1 MRRYLGILL
10 CIMMFFGSFTGISF
24 ADETNQNE
32 MKLEEEKQVE
42 KKNMQAS
49 SNVQIAPS
57 GKISNS
63 LIEYVVGESGRFTI
77 GTIAGD
83 EKNPNDN
90 NKPLMYGHPNPNTSY
105 TTIRYN
111 GQDIIF
117 KPQKQWFEEETSSHV
132 SEQKIDDLV
141 TIRQYMNIVKNNGTG
156 KEDVVKIRYTAENIA
171 PFNSEIGLRIMMDT
185 MLGSNDAAPFR
196 IPGKEEVTKELEMN
210 GEAIPSYWQAFD
222 NLAEPSVIA
231 QGTLEN
237 TLGEKPN
244 KIQFANWRRLYD
256 KSFDYPVDSSQPI
269 GDSAVAIYWENKT
282 VQSNS
287 KKEFVTYYGLSQ
299 FDEDLRPPL
308 AVRLGGETEL
318 EKVEE
323 GYTTNPVSAVAYISN
338 VGKAEA
344 KNVKVKIK
352 VTDGLK
358 LHDDKTEEI
367 EIGDVKVG
375 ETKQITWKLGAKL
388 REKVRTETYS
398 IVVKAQGLEDKQV
411 NRNVVVPAEKP
422 AVVFIPGIAGTEL
435 YDKDNNQVW
444 IPRGLSPND
453 EFEVLD
459 MNDDGTSKNGIEPRK
474 PIDDYYKKMID
485 ELRKDYR
492 VYEFGYDWRLDNTV
506 TVQDK
511 LDILNDL
518 EKFSIVAHSM
528 GGVIASKYISQ
539 GDNSKKI
546 NKFITLGTPY
556 LGAPKGLWVLETGKF
571 TGNWRDIFAK
581 DGFKKISRKMIS
593 TYELL
598 PNNKYFDNTFY
609 VQKHIQR
616 NWRYEDDR
624 INLKTYDATKE
635 VLLDSHLGNNS
646 IQLEKTENFYD
657 YNIKDIL
664 DSVDSHIIVG
674 KGIETIGKLREV
686 YSEVEHN
693 GTDISM
699 IINGDGTVPVI
710 SANLGGIIDS
720 GKIYYVNETHSELAN
735 NTYAINQV
743 KEILNTDGGYVKRV
757 EGIEDK
763 PGTGKKWL
771 KLKVE
776 CPVDLHIYDK
786 QGNHVGKTSTN
797 EDEEKIPSSYYYE
810 INDQKYAVLPMDQYQ
825 VEMDG
830 TGEGLMTYTMEVYDE
845 NSRQSKSVRFENVP
859 LTKDTIIKT
868 TTDEVPKLFVDKNGD
883 NQTDLEIFPTIIL
896 DEKQANDETSP
907 DVSYQEI
914 NGIKGDG
921 DWYISDVKVKV
932 VASDMESGVQ
942 KIEYKIDNGEVAA
955 YLDGIEIKESGKHK
969 LYSVAYNQNRIK
981 SGATEKEIH
990 IDKEKP
996 NVLIQAEDR
1005 MVLGSK
1011 VTYQIDDKVSG
1022 IKIAQVLLNGKEV
1035 KEKEIFLT
1043 VAGENHIHIE
1053 ATDQAGN
1060 KQIVDKSIMVQSP
1073 EDEVL
1078 SAVITPHLNQISGSK
1093 LKNTLLE
1100 VAIDVTNIK
1109 DNISIDMKSITLN
1122 KDQRPIIMTNRVYK
1136 DINGDGK
1143 KELLALFNIQ
1153 NIEKYRVGNIIP
1165 INIEGKVDNKPF
1177 AGNAEIKIVN

>member
-63 LIEYVVGESGRFTI
+63 LIEYAVGESGRFTI

-83 EKNPNDN
+83 EGNPNDN

-132 SEQKIDDLV
+132 SEQKIDDLI
-141 TIRQYMNIVKNNGTG
+141 TINQYINIVKNNGTG

-210 GEAIPSYWQAFD
+210 GEALPSYWQAFD

-256 KSFDYPVDSSQPI
+256 KSFDYSVDSSQPI
-269 GDSAVAIYWENKT
+269 GDSAVAIYWENQT

-287 KKEFVTYYGLSQ
+287 KKEFVTYYGLAQ

-411 NRNVVVPAEKP
+411 NRDVVVPAEKP

-435 YDKDNNQVW
+435 YDEKKDLVW
-444 IPRGLSPND
+444 EPDFYPFND
-453 EFEVLD
+453 FAALD
-459 MNDDGTSKNGIEPRK
+459 LNDDGTSKNEITTGEPLK
-474 PIDDYYKKMID
+474 EYYD
-485 ELRKDYR
+485 EIINKLSKDNR
-492 VYEFGYDWRLDNTV
+492 VYVFGYDWRLDNTE
-506 TVQDK
+506 TQKK
-511 LDILNDL
+511 LREFIKKNDL
-518 EKFSIVAHSM
+518 EDFSIVAHSM
-528 GGVIASKYISQ
+528 GGLIASKYISQ
-539 GDNSKKI
+539 DDNKRNIKKL
-546 NKFITLGTPY
+546 ITLGTPY
-556 LGAPKGLWVLETGKF
+556 LGAPKGLWVLETGEF
-571 TGNWRDIFAK
+571 LSDWK
-581 DGFKKISRKMIS
+581 DEVIKNHFKTISQKMIS
-593 TYELL
+593 AYELL
-598 PNNKYFDNTFY
+598 PHKQYFDEAY
-609 VQKHIQR
+609 YAEKHEFR
-616 NWRYEDDR
+616 GWFTSDSKTK
-624 INLKTYDATKE
+624 LKTYDDTKKL
-635 VLLDSHLGNNS
+635 VLDGHLGGNS
-646 IQLEKTENFYD
+646 LQVEKTEGFYD
-657 YNIKDIL
+657 FDLKDTL
-664 DSVDSHIIVG
+664 NSVDSYLIVG
-674 KGIETIGKLREV
+674 EGKPTIGKVNML
-686 YSEVEHN
+686 YFGNQAH
-693 GTDISM
+693 GADIGGF
-699 IINGDGTVPVI
+699 IDGDGTVPI
-710 SANLGGIIDS
+710 SSADVGGIIDLNR
-720 GKIYYVNETHSELAN
+720 IFYFDEEHSKLPKNKEVIEL
-735 NTYAINQV
+735 TLD
-743 KEILNTDGGYVKRV
+743 ILNNKKYQKRMDKIGDSPKTEMKWIKLQV
-757 EGIEDK
+757 ESSIDLNVYDNQENRLGKREDRNSE
-763 PGTGKKWL
+763 
-771 KLKVE
+771 KL
-776 CPVDLHIYDK
+776 
-786 QGNHVGKTSTN
+786 
-797 EDEEKIPSSYYYE
+797 IPFSYYYE
-810 INDQKYAVLPMDQYQ
+810 IQGQKYAVLPMDQYR
-825 VEMDG
+825 VELKGKEEG
-830 TGEGLMTYTMEVYDE
+830 TITYTMEMYNKE
-845 NSRQSKSVRFENVP
+845 NFKNKTIRYESVPITKS
-859 LTKDTIIKT
+859 TIIKT
-868 TTDEVPKLFVDKNGD
+868 TTDETPKLLVDKNGD

-942 KIEYKIDNGEVAA
+942 KIEYKIDNGEVAS
-955 YLDGIEIKESGKHK
+955 YQDGIEIKENGKHK

-996 NVLIQAEDR
+996 NVLLQAEDR

-1153 NIEKYRVGNIIP
+1153 NIEKYRVGNVIP